1 MRFEQLCVTESYL
14 DFVEDPFV
22 SCEDESSQ
30 EAREDEGRPVR
41 KVLFPS
47 RQELMVAGNG
57 EVAMGI
63 KTWSISGVTDY
74 HSHSFGT
81 YGILL

>member
-1 MRFEQLCVTESYL
+1 MRFEQLCVTESCL

-41 KVLFPS
+41 RFYF
-47 RQELMVAGNG
+47 RQG
-57 EVAMGI
+57 
-63 KTWSISGVTDY
+63 KS
-74 HSHSFGT
+74 
-81 YGILL
+81 